1 MNSGYLDKIIH
12 ADCREHLGR
21 LSGLT
26 DLLDNYWSGSHAG
39 DNSSPR
45 RSFLFEGRP
54 SLATDGAVLDG
65 MISFQCPVT

>member
-1 MNSGYLDKIIH
+1 MVRFGLKGTDGMNSGYLDKITH

-39 DNSSPR
+39 
-45 RSFLFEGRP
+45 GR
-54 SLATDGAVLDG
+54 
-65 MISFQCPVT
+65 